1 MVTGAEPVLV
11 SLPVGSQGSS
21 TRLCWV
27 AELGTAALRAVEE
40 GRGWH
45 PLELQLGD
53 TREGREG
60 QEEKWEATWVCGA
73 TAKQDYPQ
81 RLHTAWYHPQSLAG
95 FVVMG

>member
-40 GRGWH
+40 GRG
-45 PLELQLGD
+45 
-53 TREGREG
+53 
-60 QEEKWEATWVCGA
+60 
-73 TAKQDYPQ
+73 
-81 RLHTAWYHPQSLAG
+81 
-95 FVVMG
+95 